1 MRLFERCKKCY
12 KECAPQLSYYLGN
25 RSSAVAMDTSLAR
38 TPGLPLA
45 RVVSPEHCAW
55 TTMAAGERY
64 A

>member
-1 MRLFERCKKCY
+1 MRLSERCKKCY
-12 KECAPQLSYYLGN
+12 KECAPAAFVLLGN

-45 RVVSPEHCAW
+45 LVVSPEYSAW
-55 TTMAAGERY
+55 KTMAAGEKY

>member
-1 MRLFERCKKCY
+1 MRLSERCKKCY
-12 KECAPQLSYYLGN
+12 KECAPQLSYYWEIGH
-25 RSSAVAMDTSLAR
+25 RRWSVDTSLAR